1 MRSPGFR
8 RRRRGWRRS
17 RAHLRDCDELQNC
30 VGQNASAR
38 AQLYWMLW
46 WASASQPLLD
56 WTERSL
62 VRNNPYPLPGRR
74 RWRSAVSVH
83 HHARRRPRAP
93 RWDSLDATVPRRIQV
108 INLNFLVPDC
118 HTTTP
123 GEVSCGGLLLTL
135 CQASMKVIHF
145 LHSFFF
151 FGLNRYPSTDTQ
163 LRLLVVAD
171 GKNMSYLIDCLH
183 YRIPLP
189 LIIWCINNMT

>member
-151 FGLNRYPSTDTQ
+151 LG
-163 LRLLVVAD
+163 
-171 GKNMSYLIDCLH
+171 
-183 YRIPLP
+183 
-189 LIIWCINNMT
+189 

>member
-1 MRSPGFR
+1 MPWGR
-8 RRRRGWRRS
+8 RDFAVADGDGDGAERIRGRRGASW
-17 RAHLRDCDELQNC
+17 DCDELQNF

-83 HHARRRPRAP
+83 HHARRRPCAT

-108 INLNFLVPDC
+108 LNLNFLVPDC

-135 CQASMKVIHF
+135 CQASMKVIHL

-151 FGLNRYPSTDTQ
+151 WVKPIPIYRYTT
-163 LRLLVVAD
+163 
-171 GKNMSYLIDCLH
+171 
-183 YRIPLP
+183 
-189 LIIWCINNMT
+189 